1 MKTGGGRRERRPGGL
16 LTGGDKR
23 VSNRLVGTRSDLDL
37 EGRRGAPSV
46 DTNFCILHT
55 RVPFK

>member
-1 MKTGGGRRERRPGGL
+1 MKTGGGKRERRPGGL
-16 LTGGDKR
+16 LAGGDKQ
-23 VSNRLVGTRSDLDL
+23 VSHRLVGTRSDLDS

-46 DTNFCILHT
+46 DANFCILHT